1 MKIKEIKIPK
11 SIIYLFYLALVL
23 NILRVFL
30 FGNTAFLYILWNILL
45 AFIPF
50 FISSILLLR
59 TNPAS
64 SSQGGKE
71 NIIKPFFIIG
81 FILWFIF
88 LPNAPYV
95 VTDFIHLGRIHSVP
109 VMYDIFLLFTSAS
122 VSLLMGLHS
131 LLHMEKILLLKFSKK
146 VADIIVIIIIFF
158 TSFGIYLGRYFRFN
172 SWDLFTSH
180 KSLISTIWDIF
191 TQSNNYINVYSYT
204 ILFFFFIYISY
215 IAFKN
220 RDIS

>member
-1 MKIKEIKIPK
+1 MNYKIKIPK
-11 SIIYLFYLALVL
+11 SIIYLFSLALVL

-45 AFIPF
+45 AFLPF
-50 FISSILLLR
+50 FISSVLLLK
-59 TNPAS
+59 TN
-64 SSQGGKE
+64 KE

-95 VTDFIHLGRIHSVP
+95 ITDFIHLGRIHSVP
-109 VMYDIFLLFTSAS
+109 VMYDIFLLFTSAA
-122 VSLLMGLHS
+122 VSLLMGLYS

-146 VADIIVIIIIFF
+146 VTNIIILIIIFC
-158 TSFGIYLGRYFRFN
+158 TSFGVYLGRYFRFN

-180 KSLISTIWDIF
+180 RSLISTIWDIF
-191 TQSNNYINVYSYT
+191 TTGNNYINVYSYT

-215 IAFKN
+215 ISFKN

>member
-1 MKIKEIKIPK
+1 MNFFKIKIPK

-59 TNPAS
+59 TN
-64 SSQGGKE
+64 KE

-95 VTDFIHLGRIHSVP
+95 ITDFIHLGRIHSVP
-109 VMYDIFLLFTSAS
+109 VMYDIFLLFASAW
-122 VSLLMGLHS
+122 VSLLMGLYS

-146 VADIIVIIIIFF
+146 VANIIIVIIIFF
-158 TSFGIYLGRYFRFN
+158 TSFGVYLGRYFRFN

-180 KSLISTIWDIF
+180 RSLVSTIWDIF
-191 TQSNNYINVYSYT
+191 AQSNNYINVYSYT

-215 IAFKN
+215 ISFKN
-220 RDIS
+220 RDIN

>member
-1 MKIKEIKIPK
+1 MLLRKIKIPK

-59 TNPAS
+59 TN
-64 SSQGGKE
+64 KE

-95 VTDFIHLGRIHSVP
+95 ITDFIHLGRIHSVP
-109 VMYDIFLLFTSAS
+109 VMYDIFLLFASAW
-122 VSLLMGLHS
+122 VSLLMGLYS
-131 LLHMEKILLLKFSKK
+131 LLHMEKILLLRFTKK
-146 VADIIVIIIIFF
+146 ITDIIIVIIIFF
-158 TSFGIYLGRYFRFN
+158 TSFGVYLGRYFRFN

-180 KSLISTIWDIF
+180 RSLVSTIWDIF

-215 IAFKN
+215 ISFKN
-220 RDIS
+220 RDIN